1 MTKHSYKEGEFV
13 FKEGD
18 PSHFACRITSGEV
31 EVIKEID
38 NQTVVLGIVKTGEFL
53 GEMGVIEGRP
63 RSATART
70 KTDVTADLI
79 SKEEFLRLMSEDT
92 ESAYQLIARLCER
105 LRTVDQKLA
114 EATVSKD
121 VRTYSFADISEPKDS
136 SSLTVYEEAPVDGHA
151 LGLKILPNSDLVAA
165 GFPSEGLSVTDF
177 PFHVGRQ
184 PQPKESAPYL
194 KINLSVQDNPPYRL
208 SRVHF
213 SIEKTQQGFLVRDLG
228 STLGTQVNGEFLGND
243 FARDFRQLESGENS
257 VIAGGLGSP
266 FVFRVMIA

>member
-1 MTKHSYKEGEFV
+1 MTKHSYSEGELV

-18 PSHFACRITSGEV
+18 LSNFACRITSGEV

-38 NQTVVLGIVKTGEFL
+38 NQTVVLGIVKTGEFV

-63 RSATART
+63 RSATARA

-79 SKEEFLRLMSEDT
+79 NKEEFLRLMSEDT
-92 ESAYQLIARLCER
+92 ESAYHLIARLCER

-121 VRTYSFADISEPKDS
+121 VRTYSFADISDPKDS
-136 SSLTVYEEAPVDGHA
+136 SSLAVYEESPTDGHD

-184 PQPKESAPYL
+184 PEAKESAPYL
-194 KINLSVQDNPPYRL
+194 KIHLSVQDNPPYRL

-213 SIEKTQQGFLVRDLG
+213 SIDKTQQGFLVRDLG

-266 FVFRVMIA
+266 FAFSVKVA